1 MSWSNHFKGQEVC
14 SFGFTPKD
22 KDSIMER
29 IDAIP
34 KNQKV

>member
-1 MSWSNHFKGQEVC
+1 MNWNNHFIGQEV
-14 SFGFTPKD
+14 SSIGFTPKD
-22 KDSIMER
+22 RDSIKER

>member
-1 MSWSNHFKGQEVC
+1 MHWSNHFQEQEV
-14 SFGFTPKD
+14 SSIGFTPKD
-22 KDSIMER
+22 RDSIMER